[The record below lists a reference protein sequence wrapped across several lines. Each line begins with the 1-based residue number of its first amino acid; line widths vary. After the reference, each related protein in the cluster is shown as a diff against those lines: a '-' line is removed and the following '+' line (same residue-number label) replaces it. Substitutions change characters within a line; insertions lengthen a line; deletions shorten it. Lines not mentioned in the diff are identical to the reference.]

1 MIIFIPVLVICM
13 NGTCE
18 FMQAKTY
25 YSSDAQCRAIL
36 DVQKQH
42 MRNIAEQADSSRIEY
57 LEGTCIDADVNIRSK
72 TEKDV

>member
-13 NGTCE
+13 NANCE

-25 YSSDAQCRAIL
+25 YYNETQCRATL

-42 MRNIAEQADSSRIEY
+42 MRDLVRDSGQGEAKVI
-57 LEGTCIDADVNIRSK
+57 EGTCIDADIKTKSK
-72 TEKDV
+72 TELEV

>member
-13 NGTCE
+13 NSSCE
-18 FMQAKTY
+18 FMQTKTH

-42 MRNIAEQADSSRIEY
+42 MIDLAEKGKSKIEY
-57 LEGTCIDADVNIRSK
+57 IEGTCIEADIK
-72 TEKDV
+72 TGSRTERDV

>member
-13 NGTCE
+13 NSSCE
-18 FMQAKTY
+18 FMQTKTY

-42 MRNIAEQADSSRIEY
+42 MIDLAEKGKSKIEY
-57 LEGTCIDADVNIRSK
+57 IEGTCIDADVKTRPRS
-72 TEKDV
+72 EIDL

>member
-1 MIIFIPVLVICM
+1 MIIFIPVIIICM

-18 FMQAKTY
+18 FMQGKTY
-25 YSSDAQCRAIL
+25 YQKETECRASL
-36 DVQKQH
+36 DIQKQY
-42 MRNIAEQADSSRIEY
+42 MRNIAEQAGSSRIEH

>member
-25 YSSDAQCRAIL
+25 YSSDAQCRAVL

-42 MRNIAEQADSSRIEY
+42 MIELAGQNKIEH
-57 LEGTCIDADVNIRSK
+57 LEGTCINADVK
-72 TEKDV
+72 TKTRTEIDA

>member
-36 DVQKQH
+36 DIQKKH
-42 MRNIAEQADSSRIEY
+42 MIELAATSKESKIEY
-57 LEGTCIDADVNIRSK
+57 IEGTCIDADVK
-72 TEKDV
+72 TRTRTERDV

>member
-25 YSSDAQCRAIL
+25 YHNEAQCRASL

-42 MRNIAEQADSSRIEY
+42 MSNIAEQAGSSKIEH
-57 LEGTCIDADVNIRSK
+57 LEGICIDADVKIRSK
-72 TEKDV
+72 VERDI

>member
-1 MIIFIPVLVICM
+1 MIIFIPVLVICL

-25 YSSDAQCRAIL
+25 YSSDAQCRAVL

-42 MRNIAEQADSSRIEY
+42 MIE
-57 LEGTCIDADVNIRSK
+57 LAGQHKIEHIEGTCIDADVK
-72 TEKDV
+72 TKTRTERDV

>member
-25 YSSDAQCRAIL
+25 YQNEAQCRASL
-36 DVQKQH
+36 EVQKRH
-42 MRNIAEQADSSRIEY
+42 MIDLAKEAKQGKIEY
-57 LEGTCIDADVNIRSK
+57 LEGTCIDADIK
-72 TEKDV
+72 TKSRTESYA

>member
-36 DVQKQH
+36 DIQKKH
-42 MRNIAEQADSSRIEY
+42 MIELAAISKESKIEY
-57 LEGTCIDADVNIRSK
+57 IEGTCIDADIK
-72 TEKDV
+72 TKSRTERNA

>member
-1 MIIFIPVLVICM
+1 M

-36 DVQKQH
+36 EVQKKH
-42 MRNIAEQADSSRIEY
+42 MIDLAENGNSKIEHI
-57 LEGTCIDADVNIRSK
+57 EGTCIDADVK
-72 TEKDV
+72 TKTRTERDA

>member
-13 NGTCE
+13 NSTCE

-25 YSSDAQCRAIL
+25 YSSDAQCRAVL

-42 MRNIAEQADSSRIEY
+42 MRNIAEQADRSKIEY
-57 LEGTCIDADVNIRSK
+57 LEGTCIDAEVK
-72 TEKDV
+72 TRTQTEIYV

>member
-13 NGTCE
+13 NGNCE

-36 DVQKQH
+36 DTQKKH
-42 MRNIAEQADSSRIEY
+42 MLELAAESKAGKVDYI
-57 LEGTCIDADVNIRSK
+57 EGTCIDADVKTRTK
-72 TEKDV
+72 TERDV

>member
-25 YSSDAQCRAIL
+25 YQSDATCRAVL
-36 DVQKQH
+36 DVQKKH
-42 MRNIAEQADSSRIEY
+42 MLELAAESKAGKVEY
-57 LEGTCIDADVNIRSK
+57 IEGTCIDADIKTKSK
-72 TEKDV
+72 TEIDL

>member
-36 DVQKQH
+36 DIQKKH
-42 MRNIAEQADSSRIEY
+42 MIELAATSKESKIEY
-57 LEGTCIDADVNIRSK
+57 IEGTCIDADVK
-72 TEKDV
+72 TRTRMEVDA

>member
-1 MIIFIPVLVICM
+1 MIIFIPVLVICL

-25 YSSDAQCRAIL
+25 YSSDAQCRAVL
-36 DVQKQH
+36 DVQKKH
-42 MRNIAEQADSSRIEY
+42 MIELAEKGNSKIEHI
-57 LEGTCIDADVNIRSK
+57 EGTCIDADVNTRSK

>member
-36 DVQKQH
+36 EVQKKH
-42 MRNIAEQADSSRIEY
+42 MIDLAENGNSKIEHI
-57 LEGTCIDADVNIRSK
+57 EGTCIDADVK
-72 TEKDV
+72 TKTRTERDA

>member
-42 MRNIAEQADSSRIEY
+42 MQELAEKSKSKIEHI
-57 LEGTCIDADVNIRSK
+57 EGTCIDADVKTRTR